1 MLSKTSSS
9 VHLAVARSHW
19 EDLRHTL
26 KSGRVVIDGSSLTI
40 GDVVAASEHGCHPH
54 LTRDVETLEGI
65 KRSVETLHELL
76 AEGHEIYG
84 VNTGFGGSA
93 DSRTNH
99 YASLQRALLQLL
111 HSGILTKSDTGN
123 DGTPYGHQ
131 SMPVQWVRA
140 AMVVRSNSLSRGHS
154 AVSIDCIEAILR
166 LVRLNITPIVPLR
179 GTISASGDLMPL
191 AYIAGVIQGNPGV
204 YAHCGNGRVLTGQQ
218 VSELLAIPQ
227 VTLGPKEGLGL
238 VNGTASSAAL
248 ASLAMYKSHHLA
260 VISQVATALTVEAL
274 QGSADSFHPFISSIR
289 PHNGQIEA
297 ASNIHAALQ
306 GSRLARLESKSKAG
320 LVQDRYSLR
329 TASQWIGPQLE
340 DLLLADHQ
348 VSVELNSTTDNPLI
362 DTETRDYYC
371 GGNFQATSVTSAME
385 KTRLA
390 LQMLGKLL
398 YTQCSETIDPSLNN
412 GLPANLAA
420 DDPSLSFTMKGVDIS
435 MASYMSE
442 LAYVANPVS
451 SHVQTAEM
459 HNQAVNSLAFVS
471 ARYTMQAVDLVTM
484 MSACALYVA
493 CQALDLRVLQLTFLD
508 QLPAILTETTK
519 SAFGGA
525 VTPEQTETL
534 ATQLATSIKNAW
546 PGTSRMDLHGR
557 CTKVVKLANS
567 VLMESFTPM
576 ATSPTAAH
584 PLLTNMPRWEK
595 ATVESLE
602 STYNATRNEFFKNQT
617 TASYLGVGAKVI
629 YRAIREDLNVP
640 FHRGFVEQPSADGDL
655 ESNRM
660 NGREK
665 KVTGGWV
672 SVIFEALCDGRLS
685 GAVLDALQAK
695 GDNVANGCV

>member
-1 MLSKTSSS
+1 MVSKYQSSS
-9 VHLAVARSHW
+9 HLAVARAHW
-19 EDLRHTL
+19 EELRQTL
-26 KSGRVVIDGSSLTI
+26 KNGKVIIDGSNLTI
-40 GDVVAASEHGCHPH
+40 ADVVAVSEHGCHPH
-54 LTRDVETLEGI
+54 STLHGKTLEDI
-65 KRSVETLHELL
+65 NRSVETLHKLL
-76 AEGHEIYG
+76 SEGHDIYG

-99 YASLQRALLQLL
+99 YSSLQRALLQLL

-123 DGTPYGHQ
+123 DGSLYNNQ
-131 SMPVQWVRA
+131 SMPAEWVKA
-140 AMVVRSNSLSRGHS
+140 TMVVRSNSLSRGHS
-154 AVSIDCIEAILR
+154 AVSAGCIEAILR
-166 LVRLNITPIVPLR
+166 LVRFNITPIVPLR

-191 AYIAGVIQGNPGV
+191 AYIAGVIEGNPGV
-204 YAHCGNGRVLTGQQ
+204 YARCRNGQILTGQQ
-218 VSELLAIPQ
+218 VLESLGIPR

-248 ASLAMYKSHHLA
+248 ASLVMYRAHHLA
-260 VISQVATALTVEAL
+260 VVSQIVTALTVEAL

-289 PHNGQIEA
+289 PHDGQTEA
-297 ASNIHAALQ
+297 ARNILAALQ

-362 DTETRDYYC
+362 NTDTEDYYC
-371 GGNFQATSVTSAME
+371 GGNFQATSVTSAMD

-484 MSACALYVA
+484 MSACSLYSA
-493 CQALDLRVLQLTFLD
+493 CQALDLRVLQLTFFD
-508 QLPAILTETTK
+508 QLPAILSQTTQD
-519 SAFGGA
+519 AFGCA
-525 VTPEQTETL
+525 LAQEEVETL
-534 ATQLATSIKNAW
+534 STRLAFSIKSTW
-546 PGTSRMDLHGR
+546 PTTSRMDLHDR
-557 CTKVVKLANS
+557 CIRVVQLTTTILVEN
-567 VLMESFTPM
+567 FTSASTDPTT
-576 ATSPTAAH
+576 AQQILTSIPT
-584 PLLTNMPRWEK
+584 WEN
-595 ATVESLE
+595 ATVQSLE
-602 STYNATRNEFFKNQT
+602 STYNMTRSKSFKSQN
-617 TASYLGVGAKVI
+617 TASYLGVGSKVI
-629 YRAIREDLNVP
+629 YRAVREDLRIP
-640 FHRGFVEQPSADGDL
+640 FHRGFVEQPTADGGL
-655 ESNRM
+655 ESNKID
-660 NGREK
+660 GREK
-665 KVTGGWV
+665 KVTGGWI
-672 SVIFEALCDGRLS
+672 SVIYEALCDGRL
-685 GAVLDALQAK
+685 GGVVLDALQA
-695 GDNVANGCV
+695 GGVNDSA